1 MWVFP
6 SLLPFLPPPPG
17 MSVCG
22 LQWNPGTAELLA
34 VSLSSGGLYVL
45 EVVED
50 VRVVVSHGYMGAV
63 SRE

>member
-1 MWVFP
+1 
-6 SLLPFLPPPPG
+6 

-22 LQWNPGTAELLA
+22 LQWNPATAELVA

-50 VRVVVSHGYMGAV
+50 VKVVSSQRDMGAV
-63 SRE
+63 SCEW